1 MVEILAMGLL
11 IGMRHALEADH
22 VAAVASLVSR
32 HSTLSMSV
40 RMGTF
45 WGLGHTLTLL
55 LFGSLVLFSGQ
66 FVPDRLASGLEFAVG
81 GMLVWLGTD
90 VMRRLWREQVSW
102 SWHQHGD
109 MQHIHALRG
118 GGSEPHAHTATVPW
132 RALMVG
138 MMHGMAGSAALIVL
152 TLQTVGSALAG
163 VAYILCFGLGS
174 VVGMAAMSAVMV
186 VPMRHAAR
194 RTQTGLPW
202 FQGVIGMTT
211 LGIGCHIMLTHV

>member
-1 MVEILAMGLL
+1 MIEILAMGLL

-32 HSTLSMSV
+32 HSTFSTSV

-66 FVPDRLASGLEFAVG
+66 FVPDRLASSLEFAVG
-81 GMLVWLGTD
+81 GMLVWLGAD

-118 GGSEPHAHTATVPW
+118 AGSEPHEHTATVPW

-202 FQGVIGMTT
+202 FQGVIGMAT